1 MKFRTIGLT
10 ISYLAMTLGA
20 CTNQNTES
28 KESSGLE
35 QQSVA
40 VLRDVLAE
48 QAEWVKVHAAEY
60 LIWAGHPEGVKDVF
74 LQEEKQ
80 SGTKSP
86 YRIGIWR
93 VLAQAAT
100 SDAEKKIWTDKI
112 MAAFTDTLGTDRIH
126 AAETLAK
133 LRIAPG
139 PEEKVL
145 TENTLN
151 SPVKPLA
158 LYTKWSVAFIST
170 DSLKMAPSRFLE
182 MIGEKPGEPAD
193 RIIPAYAL
201 RQLKGL
207 SEKEWEL
214 LTQAAL
220 SEPAA
225 SPARIYLLSAAFTNV
240 PANLPPQ
247 AARQIH
253 TEIVKYKTSA
263 SKGEISE
270 MAAALAEKGTK
281 EDIALLEPLLT
292 KAEQLTSDTD
302 RADVAAA
309 AAHAILRINKKQ

>member
-1 MKFRTIGLT
+1 
-10 ISYLAMTLGA
+10 MTLGA
-20 CTNQNTES
+20 CTNQKTES

-35 QQSVA
+35 QQSVS

-60 LIWAGHPEGVKDVF
+60 LIWAGYPEGVKDVF

-80 SGTKSP
+80 SGTKPP

-93 VLAQAAT
+93 VLAQTAA
-100 SDAEKKIWTDKI
+100 SDAEKRIWTDKI

-133 LRIAPG
+133 LRIAPT
-139 PEEKVL
+139 PEADSLIEK
-145 TENTLN
+145 TLN

-158 LYTKWSVAFIST
+158 LYTKWSVAFTSA
-170 DSLKMAPSRFLE
+170 DSLQLAPSRFLK
-182 MIGEKPGEPAD
+182 MIGEKHGEAAD
-193 RIIPAYAL
+193 RTIPAYAL

-214 LTQAAL
+214 LAQAAL
-220 SEPAA
+220 SEPAG

-240 PANLPPQ
+240 PADLSSQ
-247 AARQIH
+247 VSDQLHA
-253 TEIVKYKTSA
+253 ELVKYKASA

-281 EDIALLEPLLT
+281 EDVALLEPLLT
-292 KAEQLTSDTD
+292 KADQLTSDTD

-309 AAHAILRINKKQ
+309 AAHAILRINKRQ